1 MLSARGDG
9 PVNIVLSD
17 MVLNTD
23 VISYLSNSISILPY
37 YVEVVNMSL
46 STVIY
51 GSADKNA
58 AFTRSQDFLSYHPY
72 YLLSDKSKYY

>member
-51 GSADKNA
+51 GSAD
-58 AFTRSQDFLSYHPY
+58 
-72 YLLSDKSKYY
+72 